1 LPHSSAHC
9 VRFAVLFYIAVEAA
23 QNRQGAKRRRTLRF
37 GGEALQRAFGAS
49 PLTAFASLSCFAL
62 RLKPRK
68 TGNTARRKK
77 GKPKL

>member
-1 LPHSSAHC
+1 
-9 VRFAVLFYIAVEAA
+9 
-23 QNRQGAKRRRTLRF
+23 
-37 GGEALQRAFGAS
+37 RAFGAS

-77 GKPKL
+77 GKPKLCGYCLTGPKPPCGKTAGYPARFALLFV

>member
-1 LPHSSAHC
+1 
-9 VRFAVLFYIAVEAA
+9 
-23 QNRQGAKRRRTLRF
+23 
-37 GGEALQRAFGAS
+37 LQRAFGAS

-68 TGNTARRKK
+68 TGNTAKRKK